1 MQHPAERSEKKRFLS
16 DLFGRP
22 ESLPLLLFILFFVV
36 LGAADP
42 ELRSAKYVFE
52 PPWLLFTLN
61 TVFITGLGLLI
72 AWLCFRSFLRGGFLN
87 VLLLGCGVLA
97 FGLSSFVAGWLI
109 RPPYG
114 LNHTVTIHNTGVLC
128 TSVLFFLSALYTAF
142 GISMEIEKR
151 RGLIALMAYT
161 GVLTMGAILTAATL
175 LHFTPPFFI
184 AGEGPT
190 VIRQVVLAVSVTL
203 LTLSAILM
211 MTVYSERKTGFLLYS
226 INALLLIG
234 AGIVGVAIGTPGSPF
249 NWLGRASQYLG
260 NVYLVVAAM
269 KALGEAREQ
278 GDHRREGA
286 GRLLQNV
293 RNTLQGP
300 CRDGGRRHRLHRPQG
315 EDHPDEPG
323 RGGNIRVWPQ

>member
-1 MQHPAERSEKKRFLS
+1 MQHPAERSEKKRILS
-16 DLFGRP
+16 DLLGRP
-22 ESLPLLLFILFFVV
+22 ESLPVVLFILFFAI
-36 LGAADP
+36 LYGAGP

-87 VLLLGCGVLA
+87 ILLLGCGVLA

-109 RPPYG
+109 RPPHS
-114 LNHTVTIHNTGVLC
+114 LNDAVTIHNIGVLC
-128 TSVLFFLSALYTAF
+128 TAALYFLSSLFTAF
-142 GISMEIEKR
+142 GFSMEIETR
-151 RGLIALMAYT
+151 RGMIAAVACSA
-161 GVLTMGAILTAATL
+161 VLLSSAALTSETVHQVL
-175 LHFTPPFFI
+175 PPFFVV
-184 AGEGPT
+184 GEGPT
-190 VIRQVVLAVSVTL
+190 VIRQVVLSVSVTL
-203 LTLSAILM
+203 LITSALLM
-211 MTVYSERKTGFLLYS
+211 MTVYAERKTGFLLYS

-234 AGIVGVAIGTPGSPF
+234 AGIVGVAIGAPGSPF

-260 NVYLVVAAM
+260 NVYLVGRRNEGPRGGQ
-269 KALGEAREQ
+269 KQ
-278 GDHRREGA
+278 GDHRREGT

-300 CRDGGRRHRLHRPQG
+300 CRAGGRCHRLRRPRG